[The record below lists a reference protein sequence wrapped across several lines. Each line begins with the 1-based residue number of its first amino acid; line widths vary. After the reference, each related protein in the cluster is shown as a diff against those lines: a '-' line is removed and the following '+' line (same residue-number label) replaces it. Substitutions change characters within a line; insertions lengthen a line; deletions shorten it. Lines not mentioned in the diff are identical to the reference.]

1 LLFSPGQSSFGALPQ
16 ASIKSQIII
25 NSLATSPWK
34 NVKELQ
40 GKVTGEGVAKQPPR
54 EKHNGPQ
61 QQQLNKLRRKNVN
74 NLLRLLIILGGGG
87 GGVPFISPPAA

>member
-1 LLFSPGQSSFGALPQ
+1 LPKKRKRETESFDLFGCFRRASLHLAQCHKPQ
-16 ASIKSQIII
+16 LNRLII

-54 EKHNGPQ
+54 ETQ
-61 QQQLNKLRRKNVN
+61 RAT
-74 NLLRLLIILGGGG
+74 
-87 GGVPFISPPAA
+87 AAAAEQIKTKKC